1 MQHILVIDDEPA
13 IRTLLRNYLQEE
25 GYAICLAQDGR
36 HALRLCVDYQADLI
50 ITDVFMPDQDGLEVI
65 MTMRQRRPGLPI
77 IAMSGGGRM
86 DKRDVLHIAKSTSSP
101 TAKRKTK
108 PKRSKPIS
116 PSRTSISPASSA
128 TSRAASFP
136 NRSATRPIRSTS

>member
-86 DKRDVLHIAKSTSSP
+86 DKRDVLHIAKSMG
-101 TAKRKTK
+101 AARVMTK
-108 PKRSKPIS
+108 PLDLDALLATIHEVLPPTPHAAT
-116 PSRTSISPASSA
+116 PSLP
-128 TSRAASFP
+128 
-136 NRSATRPIRSTS
+136 